1 MYRMPLNYN
10 PEKKSKSAWN
20 QLFAVKPRNSV
31 NSIETVN
38 SNKTM
43 NSKASMSSEGTMNPR
58 DNVYSNEFFDTNS
71 GMNYKNQSE
80 KTSSLDFNNLSP
92 KKLQEAIIWSEI
104 LGKPV
109 SKREKR
115 R

>member
-1 MYRMPLNYN
+1 
-10 PEKKSKSAWN
+10 
-20 QLFAVKPRNSV
+20 
-31 NSIETVN
+31 
-38 SNKTM
+38 
-43 NSKASMSSEGTMNPR
+43 
-58 DNVYSNEFFDTNS
+58 VYSNEFFDTNS
-71 GMNYKNQSE
+71 GKNYKNHSD
-80 KTSSLDFNNLSP
+80 KTSSLDFTELSP